1 MYDKDHASLEALIDK
16 GDPSRLMIDVRL
28 QPPSLG
34 GGASSRLW
42 VKSRS
47 SG

>member
-1 MYDKDHASLEALIDK
+1 MYDKDHASLEALIDN